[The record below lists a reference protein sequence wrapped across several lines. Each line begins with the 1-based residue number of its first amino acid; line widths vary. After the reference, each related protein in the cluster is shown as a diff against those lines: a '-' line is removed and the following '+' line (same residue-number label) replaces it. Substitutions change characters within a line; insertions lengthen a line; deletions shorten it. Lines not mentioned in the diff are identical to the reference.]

1 MREILFRGKPTKRFK
16 DFLILRKEFCSN
28 GYVYGSLV
36 ISNKRYYICVS
47 GMCSSRSI
55 INNGVTTMVEVIPE
69 TVGQFTGLYDNT
81 KWEELTVDEQ
91 AEFLYPKDGGKH
103 SKEEWKGK
111 PIFEGDIIKA
121 SFTVAGHENGCY
133 AIGYIVYEED
143 GFKVRV
149 TMSHNASKHAEYTSK
164 NQSSY
169 YIVHNFLERNYSIKI
184 IGNRHDNPELLGGVE

>member
-1 MREILFRGKPTKRFK
+1 MREILFRGKRI
-16 DFLILRKEFCSN
+16 DNGEFA
-28 GYVYGSLV
+28 YGFWCKKYFHEPPHDRCV
-36 ISNKRYYICVS
+36 IQYKTEYDAHRWTPDY
-47 GMCSSRSI
+47 
-55 INNGVTTMVEVIPE
+55 MVAEVIPE